1 MKKRQQLLGF
11 CYALLFGILNVPG
24 VFAEEKPSFISSSED
39 HFATGDFQVSS
50 RSLPLHS
57 LEDAVREI
65 ILPEYSENNF
75 HPGIFYHPKNNL
87 FSEKI
92 AERRATSKGPER
104 DLKQIIRIQLFPFHF
119 FL

>member
-1 MKKRQQLLGF
+1 MNKRQKLLGF

-24 VFAEEKPSFISSSED
+24 VFAEEKPSFISSSGEQI
-39 HFATGDFQVSS
+39 ALGDLQVSS

-65 ILPEYSENNF
+65 VLPEYSENNF
-75 HPGIFYHPKNNL
+75 QSGSSCPNRNYSFLGKFV
-87 FSEKI
+87 E
-92 AERRATSKGPER
+92 ERASSTVYER
-104 DLKQIIRIQLFPFHF
+104 DLKQIISIHLFPFHF